1 MKEFLKDVFLFNG
14 MDDEKIDEALETID
28 PIIVE
33 YSKKDEI
40 YSKFSREQ
48 RLGFVV
54 SGECKVERIKHDGLP
69 VPLNVMKSGNS
80 FGVIS
85 VFSSE
90 DEFPTIITAT
100 KDTRII
106 YITKS
111 DTEKLIRNYP
121 EIALNVIKFLSKKII
136 FLNRKVATFS
146 EDTVESKLASFL
158 SDEYT
163 KYGAEF
169 VFNCKRS
176 AEAIS
181 VGRASL
187 YRAISSLSDE
197 GIIKLENKKI
207 IILDHEG
214 LERKTK

>member
-1 MKEFLKDVFLFNG
+1 MKKFLKDVFLFQG
-14 MDDEKIDEALETID
+14 MENSKIEKALEAID
-28 PIIVE
+28 PISVE
-33 YSKKDEI
+33 YSRKEEI
-40 YSKFSREQ
+40 YSPTSYEH
-48 RLGFVV
+48 RLGFIMK
-54 SGECKVERIKHDGLP
+54 GECKVERIKHDGLP
-69 VPLNVMKSGNS
+69 VPLNVLKTGNS

-85 VFSSE
+85 VFSDE
-90 DEFPTIITAT
+90 DEFPTKITAT
-100 KDTRII
+100 KDTKIV

-111 DTEKLIRNYP
+111 DTEKLIRSYP
-121 EIALNVIKFLSKKII
+121 EIALNVITFLSKKII

-146 EDTVESKLASFL
+146 EDTVENKLASFL
-158 SDEYT
+158 ADEYT
-163 KYGAEF
+163 KCGAEF

-187 YRAISSLSDE
+187 YRAITSLSDE

-207 IILDHEG
+207 IILDPKG